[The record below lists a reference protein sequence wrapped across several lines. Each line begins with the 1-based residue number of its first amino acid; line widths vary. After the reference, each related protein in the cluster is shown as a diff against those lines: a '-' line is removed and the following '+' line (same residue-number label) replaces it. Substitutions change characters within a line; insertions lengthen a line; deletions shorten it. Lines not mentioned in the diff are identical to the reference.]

1 MNMVLRTSV
10 EVQVSISDKYT
21 GKQLEITV
29 QNKGA
34 YG

>member
-10 EVQVSISDKYT
+10 EVQVSISDKHT